1 MPAPRTVRITFL
13 ANPVHDYLQDTV
25 FHGLVSLLGP
35 ENVVEFPR
43 LDRYHSPPPD
53 DALHPDLWFEFPEPR
68 RPRTFANAVRSSDAV
83 VIGSL
88 RSGIRALVG
97 DLLAMRHRPP
107 VVFLDGED
115 DFFVLGVRRHVD
127 LYFKRE
133 IVLPG
138 TASRAREVLRRAH
151 RAARKHREHRDP
163 LADPVSVA
171 RVGDRRLRPL
181 TFGWLGPTLERRA
194 VDYDVAFLVG
204 PTSPVRIAVQRDLRQ
219 LAAEGVRV
227 RLLEPGERLGWHE
240 YMQVLAHSRIGV
252 SIRGGGFDTRRY
264 WEVPAAGAMLLS
276 ETPRIVIPSN
286 FVNGREAVMSPPSRL
301 VARIPELL
309 EADIESIAAAGRRRL
324 EAAHLSVHR
333 ARTVLDALAERP

>member
-1 MPAPRTVRITFL
+1 MRITFL

-53 DALHPDLWFEFPEPR
+53 DARHPDLWLDFPEPQ
-68 RPRTFANAVRSSDAV
+68 RPSTFAEAVGSSDAV

-88 RSGIRALVG
+88 RSGIRALVD
-97 DLLAMRHRPP
+97 DLFALRSRPP

-115 DFFVLGVRRHVD
+115 DVFVLGVRRHVD

-138 TASRAREVLRRAH
+138 TASRARELLRRTH
-151 RAARKHREHRDP
+151 RAMRKRREHRDV
-163 LADPVSVA
+163 LADPISVA
-171 RVGDRRLRPL
+171 RAGDRRLRPL
-181 TFGWLGPTLERRA
+181 TFAWLGPTLERGA
-194 VDYDVAFLVG
+194 IEYDVAFLVS
-204 PTSPVRIAVQRDLRQ
+204 PTSPVRIAIQHDLQR
-219 LAAEGVRV
+219 LAADGLRI

-240 YMQVLAHSRIGV
+240 YMQVLAHSRVGV
-252 SIRGGGFDTRRY
+252 SVRGGGFDTRRY

-286 FVNGREAVMSPPSRL
+286 FVNGQEAVMSHPSQL
-301 VARIPELL
+301 VGRIPALL
-309 EADIESIAAAGRRRL
+309 ETDTESIAAAGRRRL
-324 EAAHLSVHR
+324 ESAHLSIHR
-333 ARTVLDALAERP
+333 ARTVLDALTEHLNHGAFT